1 MSEQKHKLTMVMD
14 MVDNLTTPILKVTD
28 QTRKS
33 GEAIQKTQEKIA
45 ALGKTAGN
53 IDQFRQLEQASQG
66 SADALDRARL
76 KAQMMTR
83 ELSSMTNPTK
93 KQTAEV
99 EKQWKEV
106 DRLEQSYQDQCD
118 QLDQVK

>member
-1 MSEQKHKLTMVMD
+1 MSEQKQKLTLVMD
-14 MVDNLTTPILKVTD
+14 MVDNLTTPIMKVTD

-33 GEAIQKTQEKIA
+33 GEAIQKTQEKIS

-53 IDQFRQLEQASQG
+53 IDQFQKLEKASQD
-66 SADALDRARL
+66 SADALERARL

-83 ELSSMTNPTK
+83 ELSGMTNPTK

-106 DRLEQSYQDQCD
+106 DRLEQSYQGQRD